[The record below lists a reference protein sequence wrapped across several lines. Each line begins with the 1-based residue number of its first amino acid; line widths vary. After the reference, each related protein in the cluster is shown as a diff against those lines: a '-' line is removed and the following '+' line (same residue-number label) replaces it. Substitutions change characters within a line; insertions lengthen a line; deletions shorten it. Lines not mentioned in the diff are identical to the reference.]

1 MNAQS
6 ELNKIVGAA
15 TSGVSTAIDVSK
27 KFGNTDKKMADK
39 ARQILKE
46 KITVSKSN
54 KEIYAKTR
62 TKLDVKTE
70 DLIGGSK

>member
-15 TSGVSTAIDVSK
+15 TSGVSTAIDISK
-27 KFGNTDKKMADK
+27 KVGNTDKKMADK
-39 ARQILKE
+39 ARQTLKE
-46 KITVSKSN
+46 KISVSKSN

-62 TKLDVKTE
+62 AKLDVKTE